1 MRRPLVPLAARGL
14 LGPALALALCLPV
27 AAQEVRPPP
36 GPISISESH
45 RAAAL
50 DLLEAMET
58 PRMLEAAREIAVR
71 SMVESNPAIFQDI
84 RDIFESFMAKY
95 LNWDTLRE
103 DYVRIYTQSHTE
115 EELLELAQLM
125 RTPVGRRMV
134 EEMPVIYK
142 KSAEAGQQAVQA
154 HLPELERLITERL
167 SGGD

>member
-1 MRRPLVPLAARGL
+1 MRPLLPFVGRGL
-14 LGPALALALCLPV
+14 PGPALALALCLPV
-27 AAQEVRPPP
+27 AAQDAPP
-36 GPISISESH
+36 GPISIAESH

-50 DLLEAMET
+50 DLLTAMET

-71 SMVESNPAIFQDI
+71 SMVESNPAVFQDI

-115 EELLELAQLM
+115 EELLELAQFM

-142 KSAEAGQQAVQA
+142 KSAQAGQQAVQA